1 MIPVLFSSNEQAF
14 KTNGIGRLAD
24 CMTYSVAERI
34 NDFYTIEL
42 TYPQSG
48 AHASELKTGRIVLAK
63 PAEGENPQPFRI
75 REVDRGLDGVITV
88 YGDHISYDLAG
99 YPVKPYTATTAA
111 TALSGLNSNLL
122 ISSPFSFYTD
132 LTRNGSLAIEVPTS
146 ARAVLGGEDTSIL
159 AIYGGEYKFDR
170 FDVNLMKARGKDNGV
185 VIRYGKNLTEMT
197 ATEDYEGYYTGAMAY
212 WEKEGTVVRST
223 IQYGNSSARPQR
235 ILITDHSQDF
245 ENAPTQ
251 AQLNT
256 LASADLAAAPG
267 KTSALTAAFAPLWQ
281 SDEFLDQVTA
291 EKVSIGD
298 IVTVVH
304 EGYNISAKMKVLEYT
319 YNGLTER
326 YESLGLGLL
335 RQTLA
340 DRLAEGMGGSSS
352 GSGGG
357 GAGVTY
363 ELTILGSTITLTGS
377 DGSTSGVT
385 IPSNYAGSASTR
397 GSALRAEGIPF
408 GEVDDT
414 STATAFTATVPGVT
428 ELKSGTCVM
437 LKNGVVTSAS
447 GFTVNINGL
456 GAKPC
461 YTNLAAATRDTTIF
475 NIAYTML
482 FVYNEDLN
490 DGAGGWIIYR
500 GYDANTN
507 TIGYQL
513 RGNSAALPAADKFYR
528 YRLLFTSADG
538 TKYVPANTSSST
550 NATAIRTTNTRPI
563 NPFGEIRYYGATAA
577 VDATVKPSAAAIWQQ
592 YTLALG
598 YSFNGTGSALTLM
611 EGKPVYV
618 RCTPQADGSAVME
631 YYDQTLPTAE
641 DGKIYIYLGI
651 AYSATNIELSVN
663 HPVYY
668 YKDGGMRLWTGV

>member
-14 KTNGIGRLAD
+14 RTNGIGRLSD
-24 CMTYSVAERI
+24 CMTYTVNERI

-48 AHASELKTGRIVLAK
+48 AHASELKTGRVILAK

-132 LTRNGSLAIEVPTS
+132 LTRNGALAIEVPMS
-146 ARAVLGGEDTSIL
+146 ARSILGGEDTSIL
-159 AIYGGEYKFDR
+159 AIYGGEYKFDK
-170 FDVNLMKARGKDNGV
+170 FDVSLLKARGKDNGV

-197 ATEDYEGYYTGAMAY
+197 ATEDYEGYYTGAVAY
-212 WEKEGTVVRST
+212 WEKEGTVVRSA
-223 IQYGNSSARPQR
+223 IQYGNSSAKPQR
-235 ILITDHSQDF
+235 IMITDHSQDF

-251 AQLNT
+251 AQLNS

-281 SDEFLDQVTA
+281 SDEFLAQATA

-326 YESLGLGLL
+326 YEALGLGLL

-363 ELTILGSTITLTGS
+363 ELSILGSTITLTGS
-377 DGSTSGVT
+377 DGSTSDVT
-385 IPSNYAGSASTR
+385 VPSKYAGSATTR
-397 GSALRAEGIPF
+397 GSALQAEGIPF
-408 GEVDDT
+408 GEVDNT
-414 STATAFTATVPGVT
+414 STATAFTATVPGMT

-482 FVYNEDLN
+482 FVYSEDLD
-490 DGAGGWIIYR
+490 DGNGGWIIYR

-507 TIGYQL
+507 TIGYQI
-513 RGNSAALPAADKFYR
+513 RTNSAALPASDKFVR

-538 TKYVPANTSSST
+538 TKYVPANTSTST
-550 NATAIRTTNTRPI
+550 NATATRATNTRPI
-563 NPFGEIRYYGATAA
+563 DPFGEIRYYSTTTAVEA
-577 VDATVKPSAAAIWQQ
+577 GSKPSVSAIWQQ
-592 YTLALG
+592 YTLTLG
-598 YSFNGTGSALTLM
+598 YSFNQAGAALSMTSD
-611 EGKPVYV
+611 KPVYL
-618 RCTPQADGSAVME
+618 RCAPQADGSAVME
-631 YYDQTLPTAE
+631 YFTQALPTTE
-641 DGKIYIYLGI
+641 DGKIYIFLGI
-651 AYSATNIELSVN
+651 AYSATAIELSIH

-668 YKDGGMRLWTGV
+668 YKNSGIRIWTGV